1 MKNMIS
7 LAAVSAG
14 LMLVGTQATLAQ
26 SPPGCGANYMNI
38 NIHVASFDV
47 PNGTKVDYEVIVTN
61 GIVNGIVVQV
71 GVTSRTRL
79 SHSAALAQM
88 AFPFRDRLAAPTCR

>member
-47 PNGTKVDYEVIVTN
+47 PNGTN